1 MLQLYMHESD
11 MTEQLTNNILT
22 NNFNFHSFFFFYSGC
37 PNGYEVIS
45 HCDFDLHFLMISDV
59 EHMTIGHLYIFFKQM
74 PIQASVH
81 F

>member
-1 MLQLYMHESD
+1 MIILDQFTNSPLKGHFGNAYGLRSFMLYNENGGLIF
-11 MTEQLTNNILT
+11 LCNGA
-22 NNFNFHSFFFFYSGC
+22 NFIN
-37 PNGYEVIS
+37 
-45 HCDFDLHFLMISDV
+45 DV